1 MVKGMKKPS
10 ILAAWNEALQDASAA
25 FIQNEC
31 QKARLEE
38 REACAKLVENAIY
51 IDSDIDAQ
59 LAYIAKQIR
68 ERGKE

>member
-1 MVKGMKKPS
+1 MKKPS
-10 ILAAWNEALQDASAA
+10 ILEAWNEALQDASLD
-25 FIQNEC
+25 FIT
-31 QKARLEE
+31 KAVLEE

-51 IDSDIDAQ
+51 IDSNIDAQ